1 MLDEKI
7 PASKA
12 RPVEYALQAFS
23 GEWLPQPLAAAPRSE
38 RGVRRQ
44 SKGGDCHASGCS
56 SGGDHLSVA
65 TNEVEGHD
73 ERCFRHVDRLT
84 QHENIYAEECCE
96 VRRDK
101 DVTPNNSSTGQANG
115 KHEGAKP

>member
-56 SGGDHLSVA
+56 SGGNHLSVA
-65 TNEVEGHD
+65 TNHVEGHD

-84 QHENIYAEECCE
+84 QHENIYAEE
-96 VRRDK
+96 
-101 DVTPNNSSTGQANG
+101 
-115 KHEGAKP
+115 